1 MRSRNKD
8 LFISKI
14 RPARRIRPKRKIF
27 FRMVAAF
34 IGLVFVV
41 LVIGLF
47 LPGKYS
53 ITRWGG
59 AMKAPS
65 ITVLP
70 FSKGGKYAKNGY
82 SKHILAEMIGLNLF
96 KPDEPGTYVLKD
108 QSGND
113 LFITTTLDSELQNWV
128 IKTVSKVKAHLAAL
142 VVLEPATGNVLALAG
157 YKKGYAKENL
167 TLQSSFPAA
176 SIFKI
181 VTAAAVL
188 EAREMTPGSTLT
200 YSGKKHTLYRK
211 YLVPDFRNGQYKTTL
226 EESFAKS
233 INIVFGKLGAFTLG
247 SGPLEDFAERFN
259 FNRPINFDI
268 PVEPSRFD
276 SPGDDTFVLAEKASG
291 FNQETQISPL
301 HGAMIAAAV
310 ANEGILMEPSVIKE
324 AFDRDNTI
332 YYRHKPAEAGTV
344 MSKQAASELKEM
356 MKAAISRGTAR
367 PAFKDIRYHRTLSRL
382 TLGGKTGTINDDFN
396 RKVDWFVAFA
406 ERPGTDE
413 KIALAVLI
421 VHHPDVLGIR
431 ARTIGRQTII
441 RYFNPRTKSP
451 KRVRT
456 ARRTTR

>member
-1 MRSRNKD
+1 MRYRNQG
-8 LFISKI
+8 LFVSKI
-14 RPARRIRPKRKIF
+14 RPAPWIRPKRKIF
-27 FRMVAAF
+27 LRTVVSF

-53 ITRWGG
+53 ITRWGIS
-59 AMKAPS
+59 MKVPS

-70 FSKGGKYAKNGY
+70 LPHGDKYAKSGY
-82 SKHILAEMIGLNLF
+82 SKNILADMIGPNLF
-96 KPDEPGTYVLKD
+96 KPDEPGTYCLKD

-113 LFITTTLDSELQNWV
+113 LFITTTLDSELQNWAV
-128 IKTVSKVKAHLAAL
+128 KTASKVKAHLTAL
-142 VVLEPATGNVLALAG
+142 VVLEPTTGNVLAMAG

-188 EAREMTPGSTLT
+188 EAREMTPGSTLA
-200 YSGKKHTLYRK
+200 YSGKRHTLYRK

-247 SGPLEDFAERFN
+247 PGPLEDFAERFN

-276 SPGDDTFVLAEKASG
+276 SPGDDAFLLAEKASG

-332 YYRHKPAEAGTV
+332 YYRHKPTEIGTV
-344 MSKQAASELKEM
+344 MSKRTVSELKEM

-382 TLGGKTGTINDDFN
+382 TLGGKTGTINDDFD

-406 ERPGTDE
+406 ERPDTGE

-421 VHHPDVLGIR
+421 VHYPDALGIR

-441 RYFNPRTKSP
+441 RYFNPKIKSP
-451 KRVRT
+451 KGVRT
-456 ARRTTR
+456 ARRAVP

>member
-1 MRSRNKD
+1 MRYGNQR
-8 LFISKI
+8 LFVSKI
-14 RPARRIRPKRKIF
+14 RPARRIRPKRKVF
-27 FRMVAAF
+27 LRTVVLF

-53 ITRWGG
+53 ITRWGIS
-59 AMKAPS
+59 MKAPS

-70 FSKGGKYAKNGY
+70 LPHGDKYAKSGY
-82 SKHILAEMIGLNLF
+82 SKNILADMIGPNLF
-96 KPDEPGTYVLKD
+96 KPDEPGTYCLKD

-113 LFITTTLDSELQNWV
+113 LFITTTLDSELQNWAV
-128 IKTVSKVKAHLAAL
+128 KTASKVKAYLTAL
-142 VVLEPATGNVLALAG
+142 VVLEPTTGNVLAMAG

-188 EAREMTPGSTLT
+188 ETSEMTPGSTLA
-200 YSGKKHTLYRK
+200 YSGQRHTLYRK

-247 SGPLEDFAERFN
+247 PGPLDDFAERFN

-276 SPGDDTFVLAEKASG
+276 SPGDNAFLLAEKASG
-291 FNQETQISPL
+291 FNRETQISPL

-332 YYRHKPAEAGTV
+332 YYRHKPTEIGTV
-344 MSKQAASELKEM
+344 MSKRAVSELKEM
-356 MKAAISRGTAR
+356 MMAAISRGTAR

-382 TLGGKTGTINDDFN
+382 TLGGKTGTINDDFD

-406 ERPGTDE
+406 EWPDTDE

-421 VHHPDVLGIR
+421 IHYPDVLGTR

-441 RYFNPRTKSP
+441 RYFNPRIKRTKS
-451 KRVRT
+451 VRT
-456 ARRTTR
+456 ARRTAR